1 MSTTEDIHS
10 DHIEDGDADNEVR
23 SPSPSVSD
31 RVQDVETMQARLAEL
46 EAEAQKIRE
55 MQESVDKEHNALSS
69 QDKRE
74 DVDARSVFVGNV
86 DYSATPEDL
95 QAHFASC
102 GTILRVTI
110 LCDKI
115 TGHPKGFAY
124 IEFQE
129 PSLVPNAL
137 VLNETQLKGRTIK
150 VTTKRTNI
158 PFMNRGRGR
167 GGFRARGFR
176 GRGGFRGGYRGGR
189 GRGYTPY

>member
-1 MSTTEDIHS
+1 
-10 DHIEDGDADNEVR
+10 
-23 SPSPSVSD
+23 
-31 RVQDVETMQARLAEL
+31 MQKRLAEM

-55 MQESVDKEHNALSS
+55 MQESVDKEHSALSS

-86 DYSATPEDL
+86 DYSATPEDV

-115 TGHPKGFAY
+115 TGHPKGYQCPSILPKGDVVDDRFAY
-124 IEFQE
+124 IEFAE

-137 VLNETQLKGRTIK
+137 LLNETTLKDRVIK

-167 GGFRARGFR
+167 GRGRGFFR
-176 GRGGFRGGYRGGR
+176 GGGGRGGFRGGFRAR

>member
-1 MSTTEDIHS
+1 
-10 DHIEDGDADNEVR
+10 
-23 SPSPSVSD
+23 
-31 RVQDVETMQARLAEL
+31 MQKRLAEM

-55 MQESVDKEHNALSS
+55 MQESVDKEHSALTSPHES
-69 QDKRE
+69 RE

-86 DYSATPEDL
+86 DYGATPEEV

-115 TGHPKGFAY
+115 TGHPKGYLVFEGMALTIRYAYVEFA
-124 IEFQE
+124 E

-137 VLNETQLKGRTIK
+137 LLNETRFRDRIIK

-158 PFMNRGRGR
+158 PFMGRGRGR
-167 GGFRARGFR
+167 GRGRGFGFR
-176 GRGGFRGGYRGGR
+176 GRGGYRGGFR
-189 GRGYTPY
+189 GRGRAGYTPY

>member
-1 MSTTEDIHS
+1 
-10 DHIEDGDADNEVR
+10 
-23 SPSPSVSD
+23 
-31 RVQDVETMQARLAEL
+31 
-46 EAEAQKIRE
+46 
-55 MQESVDKEHNALSS
+55 
-69 QDKRE
+69 
-74 DVDARSVFVGNV
+74 VFVGNV
-86 DYSATPEDL
+86 DYAATPEEV

-102 GTILRVTI
+102 GQILRVTI

-124 IEFQE
+124 IEFAE

-137 VLNETQLKGRTIK
+137 LLNETTLRDRTIK

-167 GGFRARGFR
+167 GGFRGGAGRGFR
-176 GRGGFRGGYRGGR
+176 GRAGFRGGFRAR